1 MIAVDVPDVPE
12 PATVG
17 PVGADGSAQVDGRAQ
32 TDPRAPDAV
41 GHGEGAGVGG
51 SRLRGPDALRVHL
64 TLAFGLALCSSAFW
78 FELGRAL
85 GGNSLSWAYVFEW
98 PLFAVFAVYMWWN
111 VLHGGRSTRR
121 SAARSRAT
129 RPAVAPEYAG
139 MLEAWEAHRR
149 ELLAAQAEQDAVAE
163 SGRPAPHGTG
173 PVSGGA
179 TG

>member
-1 MIAVDVPDVPE
+1 MDGPQVPE
-12 PATVG
+12 PAAG
-17 PVGADGSAQVDGRAQ
+17 PAGSDDS
-32 TDPRAPDAV
+32 TYSV
-41 GHGEGAGVGG
+41 GHGEGAEVGLL
-51 SRLRGPDALRVHL
+51 RLRGPEAVRVHI
-64 TLAFGLALCSSAFW
+64 TLLLGLALCITAFW

-139 MLEAWEAHRR
+139 MLDAWEAHRR

-163 SGRPAPHGTG
+163 SGRRAPHGTG
-173 PVSGGA
+173 PAPGGA
-179 TG
+179 PG